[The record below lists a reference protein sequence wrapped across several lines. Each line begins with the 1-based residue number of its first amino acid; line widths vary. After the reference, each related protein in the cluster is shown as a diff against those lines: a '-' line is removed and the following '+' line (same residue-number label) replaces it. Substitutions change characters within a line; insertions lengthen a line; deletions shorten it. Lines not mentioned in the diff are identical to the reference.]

1 MILSTPIAQG
11 KVLEM
16 FDAEQLKE
24 IAEHGCESGC
34 APGFIYYYETS
45 AFFDRHQ
52 DEIEEFLY
60 EVIGED
66 YLTRAASKTESM
78 KSLKNL
84 LCWQFVEMV
93 CFFEVDKLAA

>member
-1 MILSTPIAQG
+1 MLLTTPIAQR
-11 KVLEM
+11 KILEM
-16 FDAEQLKE
+16 FDEEQLKE

-45 AFFDRHQ
+45 EFFDRHQ

-66 YLTRAASKTESM
+66 YLTILSKKATDM
-78 KSLKNL
+78 KTLKNL
-84 LCWQFVEMV
+84 MCWRFVDMV
-93 CFFEVDKLAA
+93 AFFNENN

>member
-1 MILSTPIAQG
+1 MLLTTPIAQN
-11 KVLEM
+11 KILEM
-16 FDAEQLKE
+16 FDEQELKD

-34 APGFIYYYETS
+34 ASGFIYYYETS

-66 YLTRAASKTESM
+66 YLIILSEKATDMKT
-78 KSLKNL
+78 LKNL
-84 LCWQFVEMV
+84 MCWRFVDMV
-93 CFFEVDKLAA
+93 AFFYVNN

>member
-1 MILSTPIAQG
+1 MLLTTPIAQR
-11 KVLEM
+11 KILEM
-16 FDAEQLKE
+16 FDENELRD

-45 AFFDRHQ
+45 EFFDRHQ

-66 YLTRAASKTESM
+66 YLTILSKKATDM
-78 KSLKNL
+78 KTLKNL
-84 LCWQFVEMV
+84 MCWRFVDMV
-93 CFFEVDKLAA
+93 AFFKVNN

>member
-1 MILSTPIAQG
+1 MLLTTPIAQR
-11 KVLEM
+11 KILEM
-16 FDAEQLKE
+16 FDEEQLKD

-45 AFFDRHQ
+45 EFFDRHQ

-66 YLTRAASKTESM
+66 YLTILSKKATDM
-78 KSLKNL
+78 KTLKNL
-84 LCWQFVEMV
+84 MCWRFVDMV
-93 CFFEVDKLAA
+93 AFFNENN

>member
-1 MILSTPIAQG
+1 MLLTTPIAQR
-11 KVLEM
+11 KILEM
-16 FDAEQLKE
+16 FDEDQLKD

-52 DEIEEFLY
+52 DEIEEFWY

-66 YLTRAASKTESM
+66 YLTVLSKQATDM
-78 KSLKNL
+78 KTLKNIM
-84 LCWQFVEMV
+84 CWAFGEMV
-93 CFFEVDKLAA
+93 APDAVHN